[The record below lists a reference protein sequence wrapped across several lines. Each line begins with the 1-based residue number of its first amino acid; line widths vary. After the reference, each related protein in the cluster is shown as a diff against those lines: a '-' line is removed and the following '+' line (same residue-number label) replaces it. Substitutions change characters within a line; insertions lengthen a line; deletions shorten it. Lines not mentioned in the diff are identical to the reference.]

1 MKQTILIL
9 SRDNSCRGF
18 VAAKILESSLLKN
31 KFKVIS
37 AGIDITDNNISD
49 PKTIKFLKY
58 HRYNKNFSHT
68 PQNLNDEML
77 KISDVIFCFDQDIID
92 SIKKKKFPDIKNK
105 IKTFNSPDPESSV
118 QLANY
123 FSEEKFN
130 LVMKNIL
137 FFSLIWADYLNLK
150 DQ

>member
-1 MKQTILIL
+1 VRQTVLIL
-9 SRDNSCRGF
+9 SQNNKCRGY

-31 KFKVIS
+31 KFKIIS
-37 AGIDITDNNISD
+37 AGVDVSNDDIID
-49 PKTIKFLKY
+49 PKAMDFLKY
-58 HRYNKNFSHT
+58 HRYNQNSCHI
-68 PQNLNDEML
+68 PQKLTDKML

-92 SIKKKKFPDIKNK
+92 NIKKKFLDIKNK

-118 QLANY
+118 QLPKNS
-123 FSEEKFN
+123 SEEKFN

-150 DQ
+150 EQ

>member
-1 MKQTILIL
+1 MPQTILIL
-9 SRDNSCRGF
+9 SRNNTCRSF

-31 KFKVIS
+31 KFKIIS
-37 AGIDITDNNISD
+37 AGIDVSNDDIVN
-49 PKTIKFLKY
+49 PKAIEFLKY
-58 HRYNKNFSHT
+58 HRYNKNSSHI
-68 PQNLNDEML
+68 PQKLNDEML

-92 SIKKKKFPDIKNK
+92 SIKKKFLDIKNK

-118 QLANY
+118 QLANN
-123 FSEEKFN
+123 FSDEKFN

-150 DQ
+150 NQ